1 MKTTTQRSTPYGYKI
16 KNGQPVEV
24 AHEQEALSII
34 KELRSRGVTYAEIA
48 KELSNRGVTTQRGGR
63 WRL

>member
-1 MKTTTQRSTPYGYKI
+1 MKTTTQRSTPYGYEI
-16 KNGQPVEV
+16 KNGQLVEV

-48 KELSNRGVTTQRGGR
+48 KNLSDRGVTTKSGDR